1 MQERVREEA
10 ESMLERE
17 LDVFMDL
24 SKEACRNNMK
34 DSSGNLGYA
43 LAKYTLMMLERPE
56 ARDLMAAALITV
68 QGNIKFDSRWD
79 E

>member
-1 MQERVREEA
+1 
-10 ESMLERE
+10 
-17 LDVFMDL
+17 
-24 SKEACRNNMK
+24 
-34 DSSGNLGYA
+34 
-43 LAKYTLMMLERPE
+43 MMLERPE